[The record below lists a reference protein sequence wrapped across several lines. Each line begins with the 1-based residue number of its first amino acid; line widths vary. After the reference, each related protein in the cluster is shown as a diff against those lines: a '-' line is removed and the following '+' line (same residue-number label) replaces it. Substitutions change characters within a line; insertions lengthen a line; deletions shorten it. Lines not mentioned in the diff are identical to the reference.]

1 MNDTTAL
8 WVCPVSNLAGV
19 ARHVLD
25 VASVGIPG
33 WRMVITCPAGP
44 LANRLRD
51 MNVEVVDLPTENSTT
66 TAVTTLRST
75 ISRLKPAIVHS
86 HLAKADFLA
95 TMASVGTG
103 IKLVSTEHTIPTD
116 RFMYHSNRAS
126 AVTME
131 TAHRLRLTRFSRVI
145 AVSAATE
152 REMRR
157 QWHTKVP
164 ITVILNGVDRPA
176 TLPSREPGLRL
187 LSLARLSKEKNI
199 SATIRAFEH
208 ITREHPEATLTVAG
222 TGDEEASLKD
232 LTHHL
237 GLEDKVSFPGFVDP
251 DEAMASHDVIVQ
263 PSTSDNCSYTLL
275 DALAQGM
282 GVAASPVGGNPEIL
296 PPRCIAEA
304 DDVEALAEVAIRQG
318 LRLDNR
324 PTLTDAIPTVARM
337 AEGIS
342 RVYQQ
347 VIEGSSRRW
356 GRRN

>member
-1 MNDTTAL
+1 MNRPTAL
-8 WVCPVSNLAGV
+8 WVSPVSSLAGV

-25 VASVGIPG
+25 VAQVGIPG
-33 WRMVITCPAGP
+33 WRMVVSCPSGP
-44 LANRLRD
+44 LADRLREMD
-51 MNVEVVDLPTENSTT
+51 VEVVDLPVETG
-66 TAVTTLRST
+66 TAVRSLRAT
-75 ISRLKPAIVHS
+75 IQQLGPDIVHS

-103 IKLVSTEHTIPTD
+103 VKLVSTEHTIPTD

-176 TLPSREPGLRL
+176 TLPPREPGLRL

-222 TGDEEASLKD
+222 TGEEDTSLKT
-232 LTHHL
+232 LAHRL
-237 GLEDKVSFPGFVDP
+237 GLDDKVSFPGFADP
-251 DEAMASHDVIVQ
+251 DEAMASHDVIMQ
-263 PSTSDNCSYTLL
+263 PSKSDNCSYTLL

-324 PTLTDAIPTVARM
+324 PALTDAIPTVAGM
-337 AEGIS
+337 T
-342 RVYQQ
+342 
-347 VIEGSSRRW
+347 EGSSEVYREVV
-356 GRRN
+356 G

>member
-1 MNDTTAL
+1 MMNRPTAL
-8 WVCPVSNLAGV
+8 WVSPVSSLAGV

-25 VASVGIPG
+25 VAQVGIPG
-33 WRMVITCPAGP
+33 WRMVVSCPSGP
-44 LANRLRD
+44 LADRLREMD
-51 MNVEVVDLPTENSTT
+51 VEVVDLPVETG
-66 TAVTTLRST
+66 TAVRSLRAT
-75 ISRLKPAIVHS
+75 IQQLGPDIVHS

-103 IKLVSTEHTIPTD
+103 VKLVSTEHTIPTD

-126 AVTME
+126 AVAME
-131 TAHRLRLTRFSRVI
+131 TAHRLRLTRFSGVI

-157 QWHTKVP
+157 QWHIKVP

-222 TGDEEASLKD
+222 TGEEDTSLKT
-232 LTHHL
+232 LAHRL
-237 GLEDKVSFPGFVDP
+237 GLDDKVSFPGFADP
-251 DEAMASHDVIVQ
+251 DEAMASHDVIMQ
-263 PSTSDNCSYTLL
+263 PSKSDNCSYTLL

-304 DDVEALAEVAIRQG
+304 DDVEALAEVAIWQG

-324 PTLTDAIPTVARM
+324 PALTDAIPTVAGM
-337 AEGIS
+337 TEGIS
-342 RVYQQ
+342 EVYRE
-347 VIEGSSRRW
+347 VVG
-356 GRRN
+356 

>member
-1 MNDTTAL
+1 MNRPTAL
-8 WVCPVSNLAGV
+8 WVSPVSSLAGV

-25 VASVGIPG
+25 VAQVGIPG
-33 WRMVITCPAGP
+33 WRMVVSCPSGP
-44 LANRLRD
+44 LADRLREMD
-51 MNVEVVDLPTENSTT
+51 VEVVDLPVETG
-66 TAVTTLRST
+66 TAVRSLRAT
-75 ISRLKPAIVHS
+75 IQQLGPDIVHS

-103 IKLVSTEHTIPTD
+103 VKLVSTEHTIPTD

-131 TAHRLRLTRFSRVI
+131 TAHRLRLTRFSGVI

-157 QWHTKVP
+157 QWHIKVP

-222 TGDEEASLKD
+222 TGEEDTSLKT
-232 LTHHL
+232 LAHRL
-237 GLEDKVSFPGFVDP
+237 GLDDKVSFPGFADP
-251 DEAMASHDVIVQ
+251 DEAMASHDVIMQ
-263 PSTSDNCSYTLL
+263 PSKSDNCSYTLL

-324 PTLTDAIPTVARM
+324 PALTDAIPTVAGM
-337 AEGIS
+337 TEGIS
-342 RVYQQ
+342 EVYRE
-347 VIEGSSRRW
+347 VVG
-356 GRRN
+356 